1 MFINNQQVYISAI
14 AGHVPSEIVQ
24 CISAFMEA
32 CYIVRQNAI
41 TNTDLQ
47 RFGAELI
54 RFHQLRRI
62 FITTGVRKNFSLPRQ
77 HALVHYLTGI
87 PMFGAPNGLCSSITE
102 SKHIKAVKEPWRRSS
117 RFKALPQMLQTL
129 TRLDKLSALH
139 RVFTKKGMMN
149 GTTSEY
155 TARVCGAGGGAI
167 DNKPL
172 DEEDSNLEDDCGP
185 FSGPK
190 ALSSVELATTH
201 HEFVVQLF
209 LTIY

>member
-1 MFINNQQVYISAI
+1 MLIYDEQVYLSAI
-14 AGHVPSEIVQ
+14 AGHVPAEMVQ

-47 RFGAELI
+47 RFEAELK
-54 RFHQLRRI
+54 RFHRLRNI
-62 FITTGVRKNFSLPRQ
+62 FISTGVRKNFSLPRQ

-117 RFKALPQMLQTL
+117 RFKALPQMLRTL
-129 TRLDKLSALH
+129 TRLDKLSAL
-139 RVFTKKGMMN
+139 RIIFAKKGMMN

-155 TARVCGAGGGAI
+155 TARTCGESI
-167 DNKPL
+167 DNKPFV
-172 DEEDSNLEDDCGP
+172 DKVSETEDDCGP
-185 FSGPK
+185 TSGPK
-190 ALSSVELATTH
+190 ALSVVELATTH
-201 HEFVVQLF
+201 RKIVIQHF
-209 LTIY
+209 